1 MQWSHRCDVVEKNN
15 RTLHETFLSADRSC
29 EEFENNSDPFG
40 DWSGEATGPEG
51 SGVSMS
57 LSDVIYQGICLHWV
71 CILGIYEKR
80 LWQRVETLISTA
92 AMAMAMT
99 VLLLILM
106 VTMFTVMK
114 TKTRTATP
122 AHMIVIVM
130 KMKTTTTHMTK
141 TEIVKFSSEKKLHW
155 KKKENKLGK

>member
-1 MQWSHRCDVVEKNN
+1 MQWSRRCDVVEKNN

-80 LWQRVETLISTA
+80 L
-92 AMAMAMT
+92 
-99 VLLLILM
+99 
-106 VTMFTVMK
+106 
-114 TKTRTATP
+114 
-122 AHMIVIVM
+122 
-130 KMKTTTTHMTK
+130 
-141 TEIVKFSSEKKLHW
+141 
-155 KKKENKLGK
+155 